1 MDEGA
6 DFMDM
11 GKRVKVILFVGAAVT
26 SLLSLPSFIRALDR
40 RRESRKGAGDRPSI
54 MDGEEK
60 KGICSLDG
68 TRLYADYLG
77 DSDPTVFFVHGNP
90 CSSQEFHYQKPY
102 FSNKYRVVSL
112 DLRGFGRSEIPASGD
127 YGLERL
133 AEDLKSI
140 IDAFN
145 PEEFVVAGHSMG
157 GYTAFEFHK
166 RFGSEYGGRL
176 KGLAII
182 DSTGTDLND
191 RSPRWKLLDK
201 FGANMKTSRFTEALT
216 EYTSKSSLTYL
227 AIRWLAFGKR
237 PPASQVELMQRMAAS
252 TPLESTIGA
261 GKGYSGYQF
270 EDYLPSV
277 NIPVML
283 LVGSEDTLMVEDR
296 ANRRTHALLPD
307 SRLKVFEGA
316 GHCSL
321 MECPD
326 DFNASL
332 DSFLVECFG

>member
-1 MDEGA
+1 
-6 DFMDM
+6 MDM
-11 GKRVKVILFVGAAVT
+11 GKSIKAVLVMGTAAGG
-26 SLLSLPSFIRALDR
+26 LLSLPRFIRALDR
-40 RRESRKGAGDRPSI
+40 RRESREGAGGRPSI
-54 MDGEEK
+54 MDGEERT
-60 KGICSLDG
+60 GICSLDG
-68 TRLYADYLG
+68 TPLYADYLG
-77 DSDPTVFFVHGNP
+77 ESDPTVFFVHGNP
-90 CSSQEFHYQKPY
+90 CSGQEFHYQKPY
-102 FSNKYRVVSL
+102 FSNEYRVVSL

-127 YGLERL
+127 YRVERL
-133 AEDLKSI
+133 AEDLKSVV
-140 IDAFN
+140 DAFN

-157 GYTAFEFHK
+157 GFTAFEFYK
-166 RFGSEYGGRL
+166 LFGSEYGGRL

-201 FGANMKTSRFTEALT
+201 FGANMKPSRFTEALN
-216 EYTSKSSLTYL
+216 EYNSKSSLMYL
-227 AIRWLAFGKR
+227 AIRWLAFGRR

-261 GKGYSGYQF
+261 AKGYSGYRF
-270 EDYLPSV
+270 EDYLLSV
-277 NIPVML
+277 DIPVML

-321 MECPD
+321 MECPN

-332 DSFLVECFG
+332 DGFLAECFG